1 MMKYLKTEAYHTPLL
16 YMLGEQFYEN
26 KGRITNHG
34 VLEAVEIGP
43 KMETSFS
50 AEDNNS
56 LLVFPVSY

>member
-1 MMKYLKTEAYHTPLL
+1 MVKYLKTAAYHTSLL

-34 VLEAVEIGP
+34 VLEVVEIGP

>member
-1 MMKYLKTEAYHTPLL
+1 
-16 YMLGEQFYEN
+16 MLGEQFYEN

-34 VLEAVEIGP
+34 VLEVVEIRP

-56 LLVFPVSY
+56 LLVSCVILG